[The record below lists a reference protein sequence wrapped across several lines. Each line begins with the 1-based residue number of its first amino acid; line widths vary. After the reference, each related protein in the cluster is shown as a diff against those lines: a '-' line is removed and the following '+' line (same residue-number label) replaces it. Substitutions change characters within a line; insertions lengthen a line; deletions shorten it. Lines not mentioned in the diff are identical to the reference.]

1 MGTRQRTLPSDN
13 KAPSLGKLT
22 IWQTNHL
29 TNTDDSEEAI
39 YEYFYDIRI
48 KTNGYWTVLY
58 KRQVPITSQLHLFE
72 SDLHRT
78 DSFNRK
84 KLLKRAQRMP

>member
-48 KTNGYWTVLY
+48 KTNGYWTVF
-58 KRQVPITSQLHLFE
+58 I
-72 SDLHRT
+72 
-78 DSFNRK
+78 
-84 KLLKRAQRMP
+84 